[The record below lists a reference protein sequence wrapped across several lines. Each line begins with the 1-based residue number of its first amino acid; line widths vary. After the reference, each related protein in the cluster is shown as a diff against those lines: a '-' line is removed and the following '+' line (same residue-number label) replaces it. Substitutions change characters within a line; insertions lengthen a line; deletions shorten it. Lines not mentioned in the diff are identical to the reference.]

1 MSAATTHYPYTNAE
15 MDQAYNQ
22 LEATLFN
29 VRKDIG
35 NDGNPSPKI
44 LVVAGVQG
52 SGKTYMLNN
61 TLLKQP
67 RYSNYVR
74 LYLEHFRELHPRYNE
89 MTSEGVTYR
98 YKHTETF
105 IWELCSRIF
114 KHAHENKFNIVLE
127 TALDTKAFANVIAGD
142 ELADYQFD
150 VHLIGCKKDFV
161 HLSTITRALDG
172 LEKGTLER
180 FVDIGTLEASI
191 ENAEVIL
198 NAFETACMRVSG
210 SKISMYERGFGAL
223 KNRKLLCSSRCDK
236 IQTLTPIA
244 FSNEDGTIVTVQE
257 QTHRI
262 ERSEQLPVAC
272 SFKSFAALTHTPVDG
287 PEDRA
292 EAWHQAYGALARM
305 RAFWQQVP
313 PRLPDT
319 LWSYITKYVS

>member
-1 MSAATTHYPYTNAE
+1 MLSTALHYPYTDAE
-15 MDQAYNQ
+15 MDHAYTQ
-22 LEATLFN
+22 LEGTLFN

-35 NDGNPSPKI
+35 DDGNPSPKI

-74 LYLEHFRELHPRYNE
+74 LYLENYRELHPRYNE
-89 MTSEGVTYR
+89 MANEGVTHR

-105 IWELCSRIF
+105 IWELCSRVF

-127 TALDTKAFANVIAGD
+127 TALDTKAFATVIAGTD
-142 ELADYQFD
+142 LADYQFD

-161 HLSTITRALDG
+161 HMSTIKRALDS
-172 LEKGTLER
+172 LENETLER
-180 FVDIGTLEASI
+180 FVDIGSIEASI
-191 ENAEVIL
+191 ENAEVIF

-210 SKISMYERGFGAL
+210 SQISMYERGFGML
-223 KNRKLLCSSRCDK
+223 KSRKLLCSSRCNK
-236 IQTLTPIA
+236 VQTLTPIA
-244 FSNEDGTIVTVQE
+244 FINEDGTMVTLEE

-262 ERSEQLPVAC
+262 ERSELLPLAC
-272 SFKSFAALTHTPVDG
+272 SFKSFAELTHGRVEDPN
-287 PEDRA
+287 DRA
-292 EAWHQAYGALARM
+292 EAWHQAYAALARM

-319 LWSYITKYVS
+319 LWSYIKKYVD